1 MLIGLGPNV
10 NVAREYLIFFPSRHS
25 SADVRSSVVRSSG
38 SLSLKSADAIDRR
51 RRTRAVAP
59 RRDEFRA
66 SERSIRIGPFAN
78 RDDRERERE
87 REREASSSRES
98 PGTGT
103 FRVRRGNGAS
113 VLPFLSERQPHSTG
127 GRPFYFIGLK
137 GVKYGWRG
145 TPSLPPSH
153 PSHTDGAESP
163 RPAGPSAPLP
173 PCRVWPALTDL

>member
-87 REREASSSRES
+87 RERGLLFQGESR
-98 PGTGT
+98 
-103 FRVRRGNGAS
+103 
-113 VLPFLSERQPHSTG
+113 
-127 GRPFYFIGLK
+127 
-137 GVKYGWRG
+137 
-145 TPSLPPSH
+145 
-153 PSHTDGAESP
+153 DGDIP
-163 RPAGPSAPLP
+163 RPAWKRRFCLAVSF
-173 PCRVWPALTDL
+173 